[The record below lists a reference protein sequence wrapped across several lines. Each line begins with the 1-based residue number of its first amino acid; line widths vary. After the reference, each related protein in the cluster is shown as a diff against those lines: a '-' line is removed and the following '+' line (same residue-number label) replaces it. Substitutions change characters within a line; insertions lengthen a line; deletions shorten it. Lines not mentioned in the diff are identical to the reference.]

1 MIFLNKI
8 LKQNIIMTIQKAIP
22 GDHEILTQITKKSKA
37 YWGYSNEQIE
47 DWSPFLT
54 VTEEYIE
61 TNSVFNLMLDN
72 EIVGYYSFFHE
83 SENSLKLDNLFVLP
97 DFIGKGFGKL
107 LMNDFLVRLQDLS
120 VQKVVLNSEPN
131 AESFYIKFGFVK
143 IGQIETSIK
152 DRYLPIMEL
161 KI

>member
-22 GDHEILTQITKKSKA
+22 SDHEILTQITKKSKA

-72 EIVGYYSFFHE
+72 QIIGYYSFFHE
-83 SENSLKLDNLFVLP
+83 SENSIKLDNLFVLP

-120 VQKVVLNSEPN
+120 VQKIVLNSEPN

>member
-1 MIFLNKI
+1 
-8 LKQNIIMTIQKAIP
+8 
-22 GDHEILTQITKKSKA
+22 
-37 YWGYSNEQIE
+37 
-47 DWSPFLT
+47 
-54 VTEEYIE
+54 
-61 TNSVFNLMLDN
+61 MLDN
-72 EIVGYYSFFHE
+72 QIIGYYSFFHE
-83 SENSLKLDNLFVLP
+83 SENSIKLDNLFVLP

-152 DRYLPIMEL
+152 DRHLPIMEL

>member
-161 KI
+161 KM

>member
-1 MIFLNKI
+1 

-72 EIVGYYSFFHE
+72 QIIGYYSFFHE
-83 SENSLKLDNLFVLP
+83 SENSIKLDNLFVLP

-107 LMNDFLVRLQDLS
+107 LMNDFLVGLQDLS

>member
-1 MIFLNKI
+1 
-8 LKQNIIMTIQKAIP
+8 MTIQKAIP

-72 EIVGYYSFFHE
+72 QIIGYYSFFHE
-83 SENSLKLDNLFVLP
+83 SENSIKLDNLFVLP

-107 LMNDFLVRLQDLS
+107 LMNDFLVGLQDLS

>member
-22 GDHEILTQITKKSKA
+22 SDHEILTQITKKSKA

-72 EIVGYYSFFHE
+72 QIIGYYSFFHE
-83 SENSLKLDNLFVLP
+83 SENSIKLDNLFVLP

-152 DRYLPIMEL
+152 DRYLPIMQL

>member
-1 MIFLNKI
+1 
-8 LKQNIIMTIQKAIP
+8 MTIQKAIP

-161 KI
+161 KM

>member
-72 EIVGYYSFFHE
+72 QIIGYYSFFHE
-83 SENSLKLDNLFVLP
+83 SENSIKLDNLFVLP

-120 VQKVVLNSEPN
+120 VQKIVLNSEPN

>member
-1 MIFLNKI
+1 
-8 LKQNIIMTIQKAIP
+8 MTIQKAIP
-22 GDHEILTQITKKSKA
+22 SDHEILTQITKKSKA

-72 EIVGYYSFFHE
+72 QIIGYYSFFHE
-83 SENSLKLDNLFVLP
+83 SENSIKLDNLFVLP

-120 VQKVVLNSEPN
+120 VQKIVLNSEPN
-131 AESFYIKFGFVK
+131 AKSFYIKFGFVK

>member
-22 GDHEILTQITKKSKA
+22 SDYEILTQITKKSKA

-72 EIVGYYSFFHE
+72 QIIGYYSFFHE

>member
-1 MIFLNKI
+1 M
-8 LKQNIIMTIQKAIP
+8 KQNIIMTIQKAIP

-161 KI
+161 KM

>member
-97 DFIGKGFGKL
+97 DFIGKGFGRL